1 MFWTKVS
8 KAMSDIIMV
17 VALVMALMLGE
28 GFAKMLDST
37 LAGIVGFV
45 LGIVITIGAG
55 VALKSLTKTSDTI
68 LILLNK
74 LEGNGQGNIIPSS
87 LEAVEALE
95 RLANEMAEHDHD
107 ASNSGEETFS
117 NELPP
122 VNVRWMALSMEIKA
136 VWIEVFALVI
146 GTLVLAFR
154 VSQKTQYGAILI
166 LGFGLVANMLVN
178 AIIGTAVENH
188 HKMERVKYLMRTRNT
203 RKNKE

>member
-45 LGIVITIGAG
+45 LGIVITTGAG

-87 LEAVEALE
+87 LEDVEALE
-95 RLANEMAEHDHD
+95 RLAHEMAGGDEEEDE
-107 ASNSGEETFS
+107 SGTESFS